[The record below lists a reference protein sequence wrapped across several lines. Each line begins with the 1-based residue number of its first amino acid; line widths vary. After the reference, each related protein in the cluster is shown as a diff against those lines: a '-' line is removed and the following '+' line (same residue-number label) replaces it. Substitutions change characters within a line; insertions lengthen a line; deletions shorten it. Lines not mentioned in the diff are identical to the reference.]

1 MGDAPMHLYD
11 DKQSCHHIPSQMSK
25 HTAPLPSKEKTH
37 QHHRRRSNLATNDFA
52 PCSPRRGL
60 CAMTIRIAR
69 KHSRIGKRNGVRTA
83 CWFTL
88 SRGMTVGET
97 ENHTVEQGRVC
108 GSCGFPCAV
117 LHVIFLVRLYY
128 CWPTIV

>member
-1 MGDAPMHLYD
+1 
-11 DKQSCHHIPSQMSK
+11 
-25 HTAPLPSKEKTH
+25 
-37 QHHRRRSNLATNDFA
+37 
-52 PCSPRRGL
+52 
-60 CAMTIRIAR
+60 MTIRIAR

-117 LHVIFLVRLYY
+117 LACDIIFGAVELLLAY
-128 CWPTIV
+128 